1 MSIDGTVRGG
11 SSVSKGS
18 KNAANKD
25 YKVIMNARD
34 VAEYLRLS
42 PMTVYALTRE
52 RKIPATKIG
61 GQWRYRI
68 DLIDRWI
75 EERMYAN
82 LTKKS

>member
-1 MSIDGTVRGG
+1 MSIDGTVRGE

-25 YKVIMNARD
+25 YKVIMNVRD
-34 VAEYLRLS
+34 VAEYLRLD
-42 PMTVYALTRE
+42 PMTVYILSRE
-52 RKIPATKIG
+52 HKIPATKVG

-68 DLIDRWI
+68 DLIDKWI

-82 LTKKS
+82 LAKKS